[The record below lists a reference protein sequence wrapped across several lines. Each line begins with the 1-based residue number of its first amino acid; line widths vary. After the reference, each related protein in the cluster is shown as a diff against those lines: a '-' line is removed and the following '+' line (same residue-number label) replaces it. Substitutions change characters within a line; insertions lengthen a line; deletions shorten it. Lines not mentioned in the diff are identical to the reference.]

1 MKKQISFVLFLV
13 LLSVNSI
20 YSQVPNYIPTQGLVG
35 YWPFNGNANDESGN
49 GNNGVIMNSNLCQ
62 DRFGIENSS
71 FDFNSIDNQENYIR
85 CLNSESFNF
94 NTYTISVWFNIDD
107 SFPQNVNAGGGII
120 QKGCDS
126 DWCGSTFRVYFH
138 SPFGVTSD
146 NWVNDDCFSRVYV
159 DTMSNSFY
167 SDWVH
172 VVTTYDGNFNKL
184 YINGVLV
191 SCENQYGFLSQNEN
205 DLIFGGWFYSPDGE
219 CNYVGSFPGK
229 LDDIGMWN
237 RCLSDEEISKL
248 YVTINPNALSTN
260 DFDEKLIEVYPNP
273 TTDIININLDN
284 LSKFEGG
291 KVKIMSMSGQIVYE
305 ENITQSK
312 ITLSVADRFSK
323 GIYIVTTTDSDGNI
337 LSNEKLIVQ

>member
-1 MKKQISFVLFLV
+1 MKSKLFLIAS
-13 LLSVNSI
+13 LLIISNCLFA
-20 YSQVPNYIPTQGLVG
+20 QVPSYVPSEGLVG
-35 YWPFNGNANDESGN
+35 WWPFDGNANDESGN
-49 GNNGVIMNSNLCQ
+49 GNNGVIINSNLCQ

-71 FDFNSIDNQENYIR
+71 FDFNSTDDQENYIR

-172 VVTTYDGNFNKL
+172 VVTTYDGNINKL

-191 SCENQYGFLSQNEN
+191 SCENQYGYLSQNEN

-248 YVTINPNALSTN
+248 YVTITPNVLSTN
-260 DFDEKLIEVYPNP
+260 DFDEKLVEVYPNP
-273 TTDIININLDN
+273 TTDIINIDFHNLT
-284 LSKFEGG
+284 KFIGG
-291 KVKIMSMSGQIVYE
+291 EVKIINTTGQIVYE
-305 ENITQSK
+305 EKIIQNKIIT
-312 ITLSVADRFSK
+312 
-323 GIYIVTTTDSDGNI
+323 N
-337 LSNEKLIVQ
+337 LSNKLTKGVYFITVIDAIGNQNIVNKFILE